1 MKYFLYLFTLLSLFA
16 CTNETNTTDVHE
28 SEHETTNAVK
38 KINPEYT
45 VLTVQNS
52 TSDWGYQLL
61 KDGQLMIDQKHI
73 PAIQGNRGFTTK
85 EDAEKVA
92 NFILEKIKKGEFPP
106 TVSVEELD
114 SLGVL

>member
-1 MKYFLYLFTLLSLFA
+1 MKYFLNISCILVLFA
-16 CTNETNTTDVHE
+16 CTNEEASEVKNNTPGIEKSTQ
-28 SEHETTNAVK
+28 

-45 VLTVQNS
+45 VLTVENS

-73 PAIQGNRGFTTK
+73 PAIQGNRGFATK
-85 EDAEKVA
+85 ELAEKTA
-92 NFILEKIKKGEFPP
+92 NYILEKIKKGEFPP

-114 SLGVL
+114 SLDVL